1 TTIQWLSRVQS
12 VLVSGYDYFVGT
24 INSSG
29 DTGQNT
35 LAGLTCSSGNIAQ
48 VLPIGTPISRTDAVN
63 PAVGTVRYY
72 LVGHSP
78 LAVGGQAALGRR
90 SSGALRPLAPVCP

>member
-1 TTIQWLSRVQS
+1 

-35 LAGLTCSSGNIAQ
+35 LTGLACSSGNIAQ
-48 VLPIGTPISRTDAVN
+48 VLPFGTPLTRTDAVT
-63 PAVGTVRYY
+63 PAIGTSRYY

-78 LAVGGQAALGRR
+78 LAAGGQAALGRR
-90 SSGALRPLAPVCP
+90 SNGTLRPLAPVCP